1 MLLDDKLNLAF
12 HVRMKGIPAKTLEIT
27 ANEMFKDAMP
37 VHYENGLFIPD
48 KTINHGINSE
58 YSIFK
63 LYEYLYEHN
72 EVSFNLINESSPRF
86 EFNKDR
92 TVSNRSDFI
101 RKIRF

>member
-1 MLLDDKLNLAF
+1 MLLDDKQNLAF

-27 ANEMFKDAMP
+27 ANEIESPCIP
-37 VHYENGLFIPD
+37 VHYNNNTGLFIPD
-48 KTINHGINSE
+48 KNNGTNAD

-72 EVSFNLINESSPRF
+72 EVSFNLINEYSPRF

>member
-1 MLLDDKLNLAF
+1 MLLDDRNNLAF

-27 ANEMFKDAMP
+27 ANQMFKDAIP
-37 VHYENGLFIPD
+37 VHYENGLFISD
-48 KTINHGINSE
+48 KTINNDRNSD

-63 LYEYLYEHN
+63 LYEYLHEHN
-72 EVSFNLINESSPRF
+72 EVSFNLINEYSPRF

-92 TVSNRSDFI
+92 TISNRSDFI